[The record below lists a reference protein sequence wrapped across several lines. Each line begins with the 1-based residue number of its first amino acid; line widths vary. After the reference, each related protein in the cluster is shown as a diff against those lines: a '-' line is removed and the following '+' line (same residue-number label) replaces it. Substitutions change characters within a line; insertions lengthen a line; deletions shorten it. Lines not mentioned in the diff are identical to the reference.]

1 MSNAPN
7 VFPRHAEN
15 VYSYS
20 SEIFQ
25 TPPEENSRW
34 LENTTILMWKKWEQ
48 LDGWNSR
55 RLDLRSLDV
64 EPENLGAQGHCRV
77 GPLPLFP
84 FPLIATGAFHLLK
97 HAREKNFC
105 VHERLCLQQCWRGYD
120 ARKMSHGSYVV
131 SRQEPKLHF
140 HRGSSSD
147 ASKAPFLF
155 LTHFFFFHLFF
166 ISSYVSSFI
175 PFLYSPFF
183 LFIVLVFN
191 LVFEHSFS
199 SLNIFRFLVCGA
211 CTLRGLTRTA
221 RLIR

>member
-1 MSNAPN
+1 MGIA
-7 VFPRHAEN
+7 
-15 VYSYS
+15 
-20 SEIFQ
+20 
-25 TPPEENSRW
+25 
-34 LENTTILMWKKWEQ
+34 
-48 LDGWNSR
+48 R
-55 RLDLRSLDV
+55 RLKSDDWTSEAWTLSLK
-64 EPENLGAQGHCRV
+64 NLGAQGHCRV

-155 LTHFFFFHLFF
+155 LTSFFFHLFF

-183 LFIVLVFN
+183 FFIVLVFN
-191 LVFEHSFS
+191 LVLEHSFF
-199 SLNIFRFLVCGA
+199 SLNTFCFLFSLRFVPP
-211 CTLRGLTRTA
+211 LRGLTRTA
-221 RLIR
+221 RLILWF